1 MKDSCNGAIGVWVRM
16 SRSALLLAVGIA
28 AGLAL
33 GTLVMNPD
41 PTHAAVRQRYR
52 VEQMS
57 MGAREP
63 AALQELLEK
72 RADEGWLLQ
81 ALDHETMIFRRAAAP
96 RPTPAPAPE
105 P

>member
-1 MKDSCNGAIGVWVRM
+1 MKDSCNGAIGDWVAT

-28 AGLAL
+28 GGFGL

-41 PTHAAVRQRYR
+41 STHAAARQRYK

-57 MGAREP
+57 MGARQAE
-63 AALQELLEK
+63 ALQELLEK

-96 RPTPAPAPE
+96 RSTPSPPPE
-105 P
+105 Q